1 MSNINMPSNGQ
12 LTKYTHTTQ
21 TNFQDWK
28 RSIDAVLS
36 THRFTLLSVVKDKKL
51 TLTVK
56 TQLQSHHKGLSQ
68 KFDEDTETEYIS
80 EYKTMAYHIILP
92 TIGDNIFRKEMER
105 KHGSKEDAHGLYK
118 AICSEWAVDSETS
131 DERLIAK
138 EKQRQHILNAGVK
151 SGSSAHATEFVESIL
166 EINNELED
174 TAFFWKDEVLV
185 TYVLDAI
192 QVHNEPYILAYKG
205 SNTNKKDLEEEI

>member
-1 MSNINMPSNGQ
+1 
-12 LTKYTHTTQ
+12 
-21 TNFQDWK
+21 
-28 RSIDAVLS
+28 
-36 THRFTLLSVVKDKKL
+36 
-51 TLTVK
+51 
-56 TQLQSHHKGLSQ
+56 
-68 KFDEDTETEYIS
+68 
-80 EYKTMAYHIILP
+80 MAYHIILP

-138 EKQRQHILNAGVK
+138 EKQRQHIFIAGVK
-151 SGSSAHATEFVESIL
+151 SGSLAHATEFVESIL

-205 SNTNKKDLEEEI
+205 SKTNKKEWRKKFDTVWRELKSGLESNALAKETTSHRQSDVLMTDASQSVIQALADQVAALTEQVKSMQNNNNTNCYYTRRQPREKEE

>member
-1 MSNINMPSNGQ
+1 MVAPLKIQTTSANLYQMTSMNTPSNAQ
-12 LTKYTHTTQ
+12 VTKYTHTTQ

-105 KHGSKEDAHGLYK
+105 KHGSKEDAHGYTK
-118 AICSEWAVDSETS
+118 PSAVNGQSTA
-131 DERLIAK
+131 RPPT
-138 EKQRQHILNAGVK
+138 NA
-151 SGSSAHATEFVESIL
+151 SL
-166 EINNELED
+166 LRRN
-174 TAFFWKDEVLV
+174 
-185 TYVLDAI
+185 
-192 QVHNEPYILAYKG
+192 KG
-205 SNTNKKDLEEEI
+205 STSSSPESRAVP